1 MILKAFK
8 EKSNQKFI
16 TRLLNSKNVP
26 INSKKI
32 KSVGVIIDAR
42 EFSDVEGIKQ
52 FFNGLGIQLPNI
64 QIIVFVEDDKKT
76 ERLWGN
82 YFSKKDFGWKGSIK
96 HAELQTFLNREFDA
110 LVGFFKNDL
119 LELKIATAV
128 SKANFKIGLSG
139 VDDRLFD
146 FILDVDIKDFSIFK
160 TELKKYLTILN
171 KIE

>member
-16 TRLLNSKNVP
+16 NKLLSTKSSA

-32 KSVGVIIDAR
+32 ESIGVIIDSN
-42 EFSDVEGIKQ
+42 EFSDVEALKAY
-52 FFNGLGIQLPNI
+52 FNRLGIQLHKI
-64 QIIVFVEDDKKT
+64 KIIVFVEDEKKT

-82 YFSKKDFGWKGSIK
+82 YFSKNDFGWRGTIK
-96 HAELQTFLNREFDA
+96 HAELKAFVDTEFDA
-110 LVGFFKNDL
+110 LLSFYKGDT
-119 LELKIATAV
+119 LELKMVSAA

-146 FILDVDIKDFSIFK
+146 FIFDIGTKEFDVFK
-160 TELKKYLTILN
+160 TELKKYLTILK
-171 KIE
+171 KI